1 MRTTAQEATPQL
13 WEIAPRGSQGR
24 SIYKISV
31 KGELSA
37 IKGLVYKSFVTRS
50 WCHLEGIKWFSRFEE
65 VQRLGSWNQFLKISQ
80 DLFHQIP
87 WSTEGLTPPW
97 TPSEGIEGQQLQQHR
112 VQCPQKQMANALVFV
127 SLKRNQPWIFIGRTD
142 AEAPILWL
150 TEAKSQLIGK
160 EPDAGKDRKQE
171 KGATDDEMAGW
182 HPPING
188 HEFEQTSG
196 DSEGQGSL
204 ACCSP
209 WDRKELD
216 MTEQLNNFQVN

>member
-1 MRTTAQEATPQL
+1 MYPTPQSHSPVQFDRL
-13 WEIAPRGSQGR
+13 RLTSPLNTPGNFPQQVNAVITGCLARVHEVFLNFI
-24 SIYKISV
+24 V
-31 KGELSA
+31 TL
-37 IKGLVYKSFVTRS
+37 KS
-50 WCHLEGIKWFSRFEE
+50 LPLAGK
-65 VQRLGSWNQFLKISQ
+65 
-80 DLFHQIP
+80 
-87 WSTEGLTPPW
+87 
-97 TPSEGIEGQQLQQHR
+97 
-112 VQCPQKQMANALVFV
+112 VFV
-127 SLKRNQPWIFIGRTD
+127 CFYI
-142 AEAPILWL
+142 
-150 TEAKSQLIGK
+150 KSQLIGK